1 MNTPPLL
8 AIVGRP
14 NVGKS
19 ALFNRIVRRRLA
31 IVHAEEG
38 VTRDRLIAPGEW
50 NGRRFLLVDTGGL
63 ALPSGKAPEED
74 GEFSVPIA
82 EQVATAVADAA
93 RIVFVVDIRAGLKPL
108 DAVVADLLRKSGK
121 SVVVAAN
128 KADVPAEEAHA
139 GEFAPL
145 AWPVVPVS
153 AEHARGIDELLEAAT
168 EGFPKREEGAED
180 EPPDERIRIAVV
192 GRPNVGKSSFINRLT
207 GAGRLIVSAVPGT
220 TRDAIEVPFGE
231 RGADGKGFLLVD
243 TAGMRR
249 RGKVRESVEKFS
261 AFRATGALEDCDI
274 ACLVVD
280 AVAGPQ
286 EQEKKIVFQA
296 KGLHKAMLVLV
307 NKWDQARASG
317 VTRERYE
324 TELRKAL
331 FLPEGVPV
339 AFVSAKSGYRVK
351 AAGEAIAAL
360 AGRMKMKLP
369 TGLLN
374 RVLRDAFAKTQPP
387 TSRGKILRFYYAT
400 QTGERPP
407 RVTLFVND
415 PELETPQHQAYLAA
429 ALRRAFDLNGVPLIL
444 RYRSSHE
451 RDGAASPPPRKE
463 EGRSKKPGSKKP
475 GNKEVRSKK

>member
-1 MNTPPLL
+1 MDTPPLL

-19 ALFNRIVRRRLA
+19 ALFNRIVRRRIA

-38 VTRDRLIAPGEW
+38 VTRDRIVAPGEW

-63 ALPSGKAPEED
+63 ALSSGKAPEED
-74 GEFSVPIA
+74 GGFSGPIA

-128 KADVPAEEAHA
+128 KADVPADEVHA
-139 GEFAPL
+139 GDFASL
-145 AWPVVPVS
+145 AWPVIPVS
-153 AEHARGIDELLEAAT
+153 AEHARGLDDLLEAAT
-168 EGFPKREEGAED
+168 EGFPKRAEGEED
-180 EPPDERIRIAVV
+180 PPDGRIRIAVV

-220 TRDAIEVPFGE
+220 TRDAIEVPFGGHGE
-231 RGADGKGFLLVD
+231 EGKGFLFVD

-286 EQEKKIVFQA
+286 EQEKKIAYQA

-307 NKWDQARASG
+307 NKWDRARASG

-331 FLPEGVPV
+331 FLPEGVPL
-339 AFVSAKSGYRVK
+339 AFVSAKSGYHVK

-415 PELETPQHQAYLAA
+415 PELETPRHQAFLLAE
-429 ALRRAFDLNGVPLIL
+429 LRRRFDLGGVPLIVK
-444 RYRSSHE
+444 YRSSHE
-451 RDGAASPPPRKE
+451 RGDRPGGRTASREK
-463 EGRSKKPGSKKP
+463 
-475 GNKEVRSKK
+475 

>member
-1 MNTPPLL
+1 MDTPPLL

-38 VTRDRLIAPGEW
+38 VTRDRIVAPGGW

-74 GEFSVPIA
+74 GSFSGPIA

-93 RIVFVVDIRAGLKPL
+93 RIIFVVDIRLGLKPL
-108 DAVVADLLRKSGK
+108 DAIVADLLRKSGK

-128 KADVPAEEAHA
+128 KADVPADEVHA
-139 GEFAPL
+139 GDFASL
-145 AWPVVPVS
+145 AWPVIPVS
-153 AEHARGIDELLEAAT
+153 AEHARGIEELLEAAT
-168 EGFPKREEGAED
+168 EGFPARAEGEE
-180 EPPDERIRIAVV
+180 EPPDERVRIAVV
-192 GRPNVGKSSFINRLT
+192 GRPNVGKSSFVNRLT
-207 GAGRLIVSAVPGT
+207 GTGRLIVSAVPGT
-220 TRDAIEVPFGE
+220 TRDAVEVPFGE
-231 RGADGKGFLLVD
+231 GGEEGKGFLLVD

-261 AFRATGALEDCDI
+261 SFRATGALEECDI

-280 AVAGPQ
+280 ALAGPQ
-286 EQEKKIVFQA
+286 EQEKKIVHRA
-296 KGLHKAMLVLV
+296 RELHKAMLVLV
-307 NKWDQARASG
+307 NKWDEARASG

-324 TELRKAL
+324 GELRRAL

-339 AFVSAKSGYRVK
+339 EFVSAKSVYRVK
-351 AAGEAIAAL
+351 AAGAAIGELAA
-360 AGRMKMKLP
+360 RMKRKLP

-374 RVLRDAFAKTQPP
+374 RVVRDAFAKTQPP
-387 TSRGKILRFYYAT
+387 TARGKILRFYYAT

-415 PELETPQHQAYLAA
+415 PQLETPRHQAFLLAE
-429 ALRRAFDLNGVPLIL
+429 LRRRFDLGGVPLIL
-444 RYRSSHE
+444 KYRSSHE
-451 RDGAASPPPRKE
+451 RDGRTDGRTASRE
-463 EGRSKKPGSKKP
+463 T
-475 GNKEVRSKK
+475 

>member
-1 MNTPPLL
+1 MDTPPLL

-38 VTRDRLIAPGEW
+38 VTRDRIVAPGGW

-63 ALPSGKAPEED
+63 ALPSGKAPKED
-74 GEFSVPIA
+74 GSFSGPIA

-93 RIVFVVDIRAGLKPL
+93 RIIFVVDIRLGLKPL
-108 DAVVADLLRKSGK
+108 DAIVADLLRKSGK

-128 KADVPAEEAHA
+128 KADVPADEVHA
-139 GEFAPL
+139 GDFASL

-153 AEHARGIDELLEAAT
+153 AEHARGIEELLEAAT
-168 EGFPKREEGAED
+168 EGFPERAEGEE
-180 EPPDERIRIAVV
+180 EPPDERVRIAVV
-192 GRPNVGKSSFINRLT
+192 GRPNVGKSSFVNRLT
-207 GAGRLIVSAVPGT
+207 GTGRLIVSAVPGT
-220 TRDAIEVPFGE
+220 TRDAVEVPFGE
-231 RGADGKGFLLVD
+231 GGEEGKGFLLVD

-261 AFRATGALEDCDI
+261 SFRATGALEECDI

-280 AVAGPQ
+280 ALAGPQ
-286 EQEKKIVFQA
+286 EQEKKIVHRA
-296 KGLHKAMLVLV
+296 RGLHKAMLVLV
-307 NKWDQARASG
+307 NKWDEARASG
-317 VTRERYE
+317 VSRERYE
-324 TELRKAL
+324 GELRRAL

-339 AFVSAKSGYRVK
+339 EFVSAKSGYRVK
-351 AAGEAIAAL
+351 AAGAAIGELAA
-360 AGRMKMKLP
+360 RMKRKLP

-374 RVLRDAFAKTQPP
+374 RVVRDAFAKTQPP
-387 TSRGKILRFYYAT
+387 TARGKILRFYYAT

-415 PELETPQHQAYLAA
+415 PQLETPRHQAFLLAE
-429 ALRRAFDLNGVPLIL
+429 LRRRFDLGGVPLIL
-444 RYRSSHE
+444 KYRSSHE
-451 RDGAASPPPRKE
+451 RDGRTDGRTASRE
-463 EGRSKKPGSKKP
+463 T
-475 GNKEVRSKK
+475 

>member
-38 VTRDRLIAPGEW
+38 VTRDRIIAPGEW
-50 NGRRFLLVDTGGL
+50 NGRRFLAVDTGGL
-63 ALPSGKAPEED
+63 ALPSPGKTLSED
-74 GEFSVPIA
+74 SDFSTPIA

-93 RIVFVVDIRAGLKPL
+93 CILFTVDIRTGLKPL
-108 DAVVADLLRKSGK
+108 DSVVAELLRKSGK
-121 SVVVAAN
+121 PVVVAAN
-128 KADVPAEEAHA
+128 KADTAADEVHA
-139 GEFAPL
+139 GDFASL
-145 AWPVVPVS
+145 AWPVHPVS
-153 AEHARGIDELLEAAT
+153 AEHARGLDDLLEAAT
-168 EGFPKREEGAED
+168 AGFPERAEGEET
-180 EPPDERIRIAVV
+180 PPDGRIRIAVV

-207 GAGRLIVSAVPGT
+207 GAGRLIVSSVPGT

-231 RGADGKGFLLVD
+231 GGADGKGFLLVD

-261 AFRATGALEDCDI
+261 SFRATGALEDCDI

-286 EQEKKIVFQA
+286 EQEKKIVHQA

-307 NKWDQARASG
+307 NKWDEARASG
-317 VTRERYE
+317 VPRFRYE
-324 TELRKAL
+324 EELRKAL

-339 AFVSAKSGYRVK
+339 EFMSAKSGYRVK
-351 AAGEAIAAL
+351 AAGEALAVL
-360 AGRMKMKLP
+360 AGRMQMKLP

-374 RVLRDAFAKTQPP
+374 RVVRDAFSKTQPP
-387 TSRGKILRFYYAT
+387 TARGKILRFYYAT

-415 PELETPQHQAYLAA
+415 PELETPQHQAFLAGE
-429 ALRRAFDLNGVPLIL
+429 LRRAFDLGGIPLIL

-451 RDGAASPPPRKE
+451 RGAERAAPKE
-463 EGRSKKPGSKKP
+463 EVRRKK
-475 GNKEVRSKK
+475 